1 MVVAMNAAASGQDPI
16 AVIPG
21 GINGQAAVWHSPAAI

>member
-16 AVIPG
+16 TVIPS
-21 GINGQAAVWHSPAAI
+21 GINGQVVVWHGPAAI